1 MIVNANFCKRNWHI
15 FELNNRKQLTYSMKK
30 YLFTLLILSIISQTF
45 AQKGTAFLQTGNLR
59 TVFDLA
65 KAQNKNVF
73 LEVYAPTCHVC
84 SAFKPTFELPQVGN
98 YYNQNFISYKL
109 DITTPEGTAFL
120 NKQGLYI
127 LSTPTLLFFDKD
139 VKLMHISIL
148 GENNNSGQ
156 VLIEAGTKAL
166 NPSLRTSAYKPSYRG
181 GNRETNFLIEYG
193 LISRIMRDTV
203 DNISVMNEYA
213 KKIPKSQYGNNTNFL
228 LLQKVVI
235 DDENAIFKAMMN
247 NLNSFYVKNDNKLVN
262 QTAENIIMYSLYSS
276 RGMRYTTTKIN
287 TVRTNLAKLGVDKN
301 SIDGRVWRE
310 ESKAYFR
317 ENQPAKAMVVLSKL
331 IGAKTDKASYTF
343 LSNFVKSST
352 SDKNALAMATQWA
365 AKGK

>member
-1 MIVNANFCKRNWHI
+1 
-15 FELNNRKQLTYSMKK
+15 MKK
-30 YLFTLLILSIISQTF
+30 HLLTILILLFIGKTY

-59 TVFDLA
+59 TVFELA

-84 SAFKPTFELPQVGN
+84 NAFKPTFELPQVGN

-127 LSTPTLLFFDKD
+127 LSTPTLLFFDKE

-166 NPSLRTSAYKPSYRG
+166 NPSQRTSAYKPSYRS
-181 GNRETNFLIEYG
+181 GNREINFLIEYG
-193 LISRIMRDTV
+193 LISRVMRDTV
-203 DNISVMNEYA
+203 DNISAMNAYA
-213 KKIPKSQYGNNTNFL
+213 KKIPKSYGNNTNFL
-228 LLQKVVI
+228 LLQKVII
-235 DDENAIFKAMMN
+235 DDENEIFKAMIN
-247 NLNSFYVKNDNKLVN
+247 NLNSFYAKNDKKLVN

-276 RGMRYTTTKIN
+276 RGMKYSTTKIK
-287 TVRTNLAKLGVDKN
+287 TVRANLAKLGVDKN
-301 SIDGRVWRE
+301 SIDVRVWRE
-310 ESKAYFR
+310 ESKAFFR

-331 IGAKTDKASYTF
+331 IGIKTDKTSYLF
-343 LSNFVKSST
+343 LSNWVKSST
-352 SDKNALAMATQWA
+352 SDKNAIALAAKWA

>member
-1 MIVNANFCKRNWHI
+1 
-15 FELNNRKQLTYSMKK
+15 MKK
-30 YLFTLLILSIISQTF
+30 YLITILCLFIINVSF

-65 KAQNKNVF
+65 KAQNKPVF

-84 SAFKPTFELPQVGN
+84 SAFAPTFNLPQVGN

-109 DITTPEGTAFL
+109 DITTPEGAAFV

-139 VKLMHISIL
+139 VKLMHINIL
-148 GENNNSGQ
+148 GENNNSSQ

-166 NPSLRTSAYKPSYRG
+166 NPAQRTSAYKASFRG

-193 LISRIMRDTV
+193 LISRVMRDTI
-203 DNISVMNEYA
+203 DNISAMNAYA
-213 KKIPKSQYGNNTNFL
+213 KKIPKSQYGNNTSFL
-228 LLQKVVI
+228 LLQKVII
-235 DDENAIFKAMMN
+235 DDENEIFKAMMN
-247 NLNSFYVKNDNKLVN
+247 NLNGFYAKNDKKLVN

-276 RGMRYTTTKIN
+276 RGMKYSTSKIN
-287 TVRTNLAKLGVDKN
+287 TVRANLAKLGVDKK

-317 ENQPAKAMVVLSKL
+317 ENQPAKAILILSKL
-331 IGAKTDKASYTF
+331 IDAKTDKASYLF
-343 LSNFVKSST
+343 LSNWVKSST
-352 SDKNALAMATQWA
+352 SDKSALATA
-365 AKGK
+365 AKWASKGK

>member
-1 MIVNANFCKRNWHI
+1 MPISYEEIGI
-15 FELNNRKQLTYSMKK
+15 FLDFILETNKNPMKK
-30 YLFTLLILSIISQTF
+30 YLLSVLFSVIIHISF
-45 AQKGTAFLQTGNLR
+45 AQKGTAFLQGGNLR

-65 KAQNKNVF
+65 KSQNKPVF

-84 SAFKPTFELPQVGN
+84 NAFKPTFELPQVGN
-98 YYNQNFISYKL
+98 YFNQNFISYKL
-109 DITTPEGTAFL
+109 DITTPEGAAFV

-166 NPSLRTSAYKPSYRG
+166 NPAQRTSAYKASYRG

-193 LISRIMRDTV
+193 LVSRIMRDTV
-203 DNISVMNEYA
+203 DNISAMNAYA

-235 DDENAIFKAMMN
+235 DDENEIFKAMMN
-247 NLNSFYVKNDNKLVN
+247 NLNGLYVKNDKKLVN

-276 RGMRYTTTKIN
+276 RGMRYSTTKIN
-287 TVRTNLAKLGVDKN
+287 TVRTNLAKLGVDKK
-301 SIDGRVWRE
+301 SIDGRIWRE

-317 ENQPAKAMVVLSKL
+317 ENQPAKAVAVLSKL
-331 IGAKTDKASYTF
+331 IDAKTDKASYMF
-343 LSNFVKSST
+343 LSNWVKSST
-352 SDKNALAMATQWA
+352 SDKIALATAAQWA

>member
-1 MIVNANFCKRNWHI
+1 MPISQTEIGI
-15 FELNNRKQLTYSMKK
+15 FLDFKLETNKNPMKK
-30 YLFTLLILSIISQTF
+30 YIITILCIIIIVNTSF

-65 KAQNKNVF
+65 KAQNKPVF

-84 SAFKPTFELPQVGN
+84 SAFAPTFNLPQVGN

-109 DITTPEGTAFL
+109 DITTPEGAAFV

-127 LSTPTLLFFDKD
+127 VSTPTLLFFDKD

-148 GENNNSGQ
+148 GENNNSAQ

-166 NPSLRTSAYKPSYRG
+166 NPAQRTSVYKASFRG
-181 GNRETNFLIEYG
+181 GNREINFLIEYG
-193 LISRIMRDTV
+193 LISRVMRDTM
-203 DNISVMNEYA
+203 DNISAMNAYA
-213 KKIPKSQYGNNTNFL
+213 KKIPKSQYGNNTSFL
-228 LLQKVVI
+228 LLQKVVM
-235 DDENAIFKAMMN
+235 DDENEIFKAMMN
-247 NLNSFYVKNDNKLVN
+247 NLNGFYAKNDKKLVN

-276 RGMRYTTTKIN
+276 RGMKYSSSKIN
-287 TVRTNLAKLGVDKN
+287 SVRSNLAKLGVDKK

-317 ENQPAKAMVVLSKL
+317 ENQPAKAMAVLTKL
-331 IGAKTDKASYTF
+331 IDPKTDKASYLF
-343 LSNFVKSST
+343 LSNWVKSST
-352 SDKNALAMATQWA
+352 SDKTALATAGRWAT
-365 AKGK
+365 KGR

>member
-1 MIVNANFCKRNWHI
+1 
-15 FELNNRKQLTYSMKK
+15 MKK
-30 YLFTLLILSIISQTF
+30 YLIIFLILSFISKIN

-84 SAFKPTFELPQVGN
+84 SAFKPTFELQQVGN

-109 DITTPEGTAFL
+109 DITTPEGSAFL
-120 NKQGLYI
+120 KKQDLYI
-127 LSTPTLLFFDKD
+127 LSTPTLLFFDKE
-139 VKLMHISIL
+139 VKLIHISIL

-166 NPSLRTSAYKPSYRG
+166 NPSQRTSAYKASYRN

-193 LISRIMRDTV
+193 LISRVMRDTI
-203 DNISVMNEYA
+203 DNMSAMNAYA

-235 DDENAIFKAMMN
+235 DDENEIFKTMMN
-247 NLNSFYVKNDNKLVN
+247 NLNDFYAKNDKKLVN

-276 RGMRYTTTKIN
+276 RGMRYSTIKIN
-287 TVRTNLAKLGVDKN
+287 TVRSNLAKLGIDKN

-310 ESKAYFR
+310 ESKAFFR
-317 ENQPAKAMVVLSKL
+317 ENQPAKAMVVLNKL
-331 IGAKTDKASYTF
+331 IGVKTDKTSYLF
-343 LSNFVKSST
+343 LSNWVKSST
-352 SDKNALAMATQWA
+352 SDKNALATATQWSL
-365 AKGK
+365 KGK

>member
-1 MIVNANFCKRNWHI
+1 
-15 FELNNRKQLTYSMKK
+15 MKK
-30 YLFTLLILSIISQTF
+30 YLFTILSIVIVNLSY

-65 KAQNKNVF
+65 KTQNKPVL

-84 SAFKPTFELPQVGN
+84 NAFAPTFNLPQVGN
-98 YYNQNFISYKL
+98 YFNQNFISYKL

-148 GENNNSGQ
+148 GENNNSAN

-166 NPSLRTSAYKPSYRG
+166 NPAQRTSAYKASFRG
-181 GNRETNFLIEYG
+181 GNKEANFLIEYG
-193 LISRIMRDTV
+193 LISRVVRDTV
-203 DNISVMNEYA
+203 DNISAMNAYA
-213 KKIPKSQYGNNTNFL
+213 KKIPKSQYGNNTSFL

-235 DDENAIFKAMMN
+235 DDENEMFKYLMN
-247 NLNSFYVKNDNKLVN
+247 NLPSFYAKNEKKLVN

-276 RGMRYTTTKIN
+276 RGMKYSTAKIN
-287 TVRTNLAKLGVDKN
+287 TVRANLAKIGVDKK

-317 ENQPAKAMVVLSKL
+317 ENKPAVAITILRKL
-331 IGAKTDKASYTF
+331 IDAKTDKASYVF
-343 LSNFVKSST
+343 LSNWVKSST
-352 SDKNALAMATQWA
+352 SDKAALLMASQWA

>member
-1 MIVNANFCKRNWHI
+1 
-15 FELNNRKQLTYSMKK
+15 MKK
-30 YLFTLLILSIISQTF
+30 YLFIIFCLVSINVAF
-45 AQKGTAFLQTGNLR
+45 AQKGTAFLQTGNLK

-65 KAQNKNVF
+65 KAQNKIVF

-84 SAFKPTFELPQVGN
+84 SAFAPTFNLPQVGN
-98 YYNQNFISYKL
+98 YFNQNFISYKL
-109 DITTPEGTAFL
+109 DITTPEGSAFL

-139 VKLMHISIL
+139 VKLMHVSIL
-148 GENNNSGQ
+148 GENNNTGQ
-156 VLIEAGTKAL
+156 VLIDAGKKAL
-166 NPSLRTSAYKPSYRG
+166 NPAQRTSAYKASFRG

-193 LISRIMRDTV
+193 LISRVMRDTV
-203 DNISVMNEYA
+203 DNISAMNAYV
-213 KKIPKSQYGNNTNFL
+213 KKIPKSQYGNNTSFL

-235 DDENAIFKAMMN
+235 DDENEIFKYLIT
-247 NLNSFYVKNDNKLVN
+247 NLPNAYSKNDKKLVN

-276 RGMRYTTTKIN
+276 RGMKYSTAKIN
-287 TVRTNLAKLGVDKN
+287 TVRANLTKLGIDKK

-317 ENQPAKAMVVLSKL
+317 ENQPAKAMAVLNKL
-331 IGAKTDKASYTF
+331 IDAKTDKASYLF
-343 LSNFVKSST
+343 LSNWVKSST
-352 SDKNALAMATQWA
+352 SDKSALATAAQWA

>member
-1 MIVNANFCKRNWHI
+1 
-15 FELNNRKQLTYSMKK
+15 MKK
-30 YLFTLLILSIISQTF
+30 YFIILLILSFISQTF
-45 AQKGTAFLQTGNLR
+45 AQKGTAFLKTGNLK

-84 SAFKPTFELPQVGN
+84 NAFKPTFDLPQVGN

-127 LSTPTLLFFDKD
+127 LSTPTLLFFDKE

-166 NPSLRTSAYKPSYRG
+166 NPSQRTSAYKASYRG

-193 LISRIMRDTV
+193 LISRVMRDTV
-203 DNISVMNEYA
+203 DNIAAMNAYA
-213 KKIPKSQYGNNTNFL
+213 TKIPKSQYGNNTNFL

-235 DDENAIFKAMMN
+235 DDENEIFKAMMN
-247 NLNSFYVKNDNKLVN
+247 NLNSFYAKYDKKLVN

-276 RGMRYTTTKIN
+276 RGMRYSSRKIDL
-287 TVRTNLAKLGVDKN
+287 VRANLTKLGVDKN
-301 SIDGRVWRE
+301 SIDVRVWRE
-310 ESKAYFR
+310 ESRAYFK
-317 ENQPAKAMVVLSKL
+317 ENQPAKAMVVLTKL
-331 IGAKTDKASYTF
+331 VGAKTDKASFLF
-343 LSNFVKSST
+343 LSNWVKTST
-352 SDKNALAMATQWA
+352 SDKNALAVATQWA